1 MGVLVL
7 WRVMGVGVLGFLLGA
22 CARPPSK
29 LASPVRFEIAYQ
41 GSAVKTYWRRLGD
54 KNSKMLV
61 LGSNP
66 WFFLLWRD
74 TFRTAKPTTRMLEPG
89 TYYLSSFEVQ
99 VGDRLLKSQTTLPRW
114 RGGWDHQ
121 HNRPLFLAFQVK
133 PHTPLK
139 LPPIELA
146 ITHIPRDKKHH
157 IQESYKV
164 HFLFYDQARGPDQRP
179 PCYPPKLLDFK
190 SVLQEQELPNFGQ
203 SDPALVLVFAL
214 LVFIGARTNSICL

>member
-1 MGVLVL
+1 MGALLVGARIGAVAIL
-7 WRVMGVGVLGFLLGA
+7 FGA
-22 CARPPSK
+22 CAHPPSK
-29 LASPVRFEIAYQ
+29 LASPVSFDIAYQ

-61 LGSNP
+61 LGSNN

-74 TFRTAKPTTRMLEPG
+74 TFSQARPATRMLEPG

-114 RGGWDHQ
+114 RGGWDYQ

-133 PHTPLK
+133 PHTPLT

-146 ITHIPRDKKHH
+146 ITHTPRDKKRK
-157 IQESYKV
+157 IKESYKV
-164 HFLFYDQARGPDQRP
+164 RFLFYDKQGVLIKGPLITP
-179 PCYPPKLLDFK
+179 PSP
-190 SVLQEQELPNFGQ
+190 Q
-203 SDPALVLVFAL
+203 
-214 LVFIGARTNSICL
+214 